1 MMDKKADFQ
10 AVTLYFIK
18 RIYRVAS
25 RRCGL
30 LEFTG
35 ISYFKVLV
43 NVVSICY
50 YNKKYRKKLED
61 E

>member
-1 MMDKKADFQ
+1 MMDKKPDFQ

-18 RIYRVAS
+18 RIDRAVS

-35 ISYFKVLV
+35 ISHFKVLV

-50 YNKKYRKKLED
+50 YNKRYRKELED